1 MIAIADIVNGRRV
14 HMVVLKDATRRISIR
29 HIEDGRCVKKVKLSS
44 RALPRDAWDILEYD
58 LLELLSEVGALYVTP
73 EYQKPA
79 STAKTWYGFD
89 DGDKLRQTMIA
100 YISEI

>member
-44 RALPRDAWDILEYD
+44 RALPRDAWDILYEMG
-58 LLELLSEVGALYVTP
+58 LLSVTRP
-73 EYQKPA
+73 P
-79 STAKTWYGFD
+79 S
-89 DGDKLRQTMIA
+89 
-100 YISEI
+100 SC